1 MKRNISET
9 ITAAFE
15 TCNLKGNHHRSA
27 ASSCSQ
33 GKQSSGMG
41 ISWDVQGYTG
51 TAALMGHPHNIAVTA
66 NKNCCLML
74 WPQTVGAGVEWGWGK
89 DVCQG
94 QRLPLKASEESCTV
108 HYFWRWQ
115 SYSNKIYKRIWE
127 RLLTSS
133 VPQLEFSN
141 KNSTWPTS
149 RELSTWN
156 IPCLVLPKHNC
167 NRAGTRNIFHGS
179 HQLLLSDAIHAYF
192 CFDSLPSQPCFKTS
206 RWLWT
211 TSWEQLWRLLC

>member
-1 MKRNISET
+1 MSIFLLWLRSNPKHTLFLCFRPGNEKGSKPEQELSKFQCIQRAYLTIMKRNISET

-51 TAALMGHPHNIAVTA
+51 TAALMGHPQNIAVTA

-89 DVCQG
+89 DACQG
-94 QRLPLKASEESCTV
+94 QCLPLKASEESCTV

-127 RLLTSS
+127 RLIQC
-133 VPQLEFSN
+133 P
-141 KNSTWPTS
+141 
-149 RELSTWN
+149 
-156 IPCLVLPKHNC
+156 
-167 NRAGTRNIFHGS
+167 
-179 HQLLLSDAIHAYF
+179 AIGV
-192 CFDSLPSQPCFKTS
+192 
-206 RWLWT
+206 
-211 TSWEQLWRLLC
+211 